1 MTEVR
6 DQRSAV
12 RNQRPEI
19 NRRGAGYAG
28 LFLCAFCA
36 SLVKSISDLRLL
48 ISVLCAMLL
57 ALCLPAQAQQPKKI
71 PVIGRLGASS
81 AGGEAARI
89 EAFRHGLQEL
99 GYIEGKNIVIEWRHA
114 EGKFDRLPALA
125 AELVRLKVEVIVTGG
140 GNATRAVKEATSTI
154 PIVMAQLGD
163 PVVDGF
169 VTSLARPGGN
179 ITGLSRLSRS
189 WTAKSWSC

>member
-1 MTEVR
+1 
-6 DQRSAV
+6 
-12 RNQRPEI
+12 
-19 NRRGAGYAG
+19 
-28 LFLCAFCA
+28 
-36 SLVKSISDLRLL
+36 
-48 ISVLCAMLL
+48 MLL
-57 ALCLPAQAQQPKKI
+57 APCLPAQAQQPKKI

-154 PIVMAQLGD
+154 PIVMAQSGD

-169 VTSLARPGGN
+169 VTSLARPGGTFGA
-179 ITGLSRLSRS
+179 ISSLSGVGRQKAGVVKRYCPQALARGRLRYFDERRPR
-189 WTAKSWSC
+189 TKVKRFGTRRRDIRLKA